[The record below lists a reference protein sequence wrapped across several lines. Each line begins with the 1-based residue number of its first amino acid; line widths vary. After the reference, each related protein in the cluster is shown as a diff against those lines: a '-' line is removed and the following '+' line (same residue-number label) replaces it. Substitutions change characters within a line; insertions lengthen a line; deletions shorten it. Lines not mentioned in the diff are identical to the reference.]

1 MRAHWRAEDFP
12 PLFFGEKCEPIGEQR
27 IFLLC
32 LFTFLS
38 HKKRTFDGKC
48 VVESKLGC
56 SIFFIAAYRDPVQF
70 VGAVEIKNN
79 ECLCLIWND
88 PEGCDA
94 KGTENQ

>member
-1 MRAHWRAEDFP
+1 MRLP
-12 PLFFGEKCEPIGEQR
+12 MQEQR

-32 LFTFLS
+32 FAVLS

-56 SIFFIAAYRDPVQF
+56 IGICITADWNPVQF
-70 VGAVEIKNN
+70 SGTVQIKNN
-79 ECLCLIWND
+79 ECFCLVRNN

-94 KGTENQ
+94 KRAEN